1 MTGWRHG
8 SGQGRR
14 SAGTAGSCPETEEV
28 ESHLLLQE
36 LPWLGELKPRRDSLN
51 DPFARRLRRQNATK
65 SDEGMNETALSIGR
79 HDLTEDEAR
88 AAALAMIP
96 AAAVPL
102 TLSALEN
109 HLAAAADLLRGSI
122 DQADFKAYIFPLLFF
137 KRISDVYLEEYGQA
151 LADSG
156 GDHEFASFAEN
167 HRFAIPEGCLWD
179 DVRVRTEN
187 VGQALVTAFRAIEN
201 ANPDTLY
208 GIFGN
213 AAWTN
218 KQKLPDSKINDLIE
232 HFSAKPLTTSSV
244 PPDVFGQAYEYLIK
258 RFADASNKKA
268 GEYYTPRS
276 VVRLLVN
283 ILNPQE
289 GETVYDP
296 ACGTGGMLIE
306 VIDHVKTAGGRPQ
319 LLWGKLYGQ
328 EKVLATSGIARMNL
342 LLHGVE
348 DFNIIR
354 GDTLRD
360 PAFFNSDRLATFNC
374 VIANPPFSLKNWGD
388 EAWASDRWGRNTLGG
403 LPPKGYADWAWVQ
416 HMLASASVPTGRVA
430 VVLPQGA
437 LFRQGAE
444 GRIRE
449 YILRQDKVEAVI
461 GLAPNLFYGTGLAA
475 CVLIL
480 RQQKQS
486 DTENKVLFVN
496 GESLFRKGRNQNT
509 LENEHA
515 QMLLDAY
522 QQFADQPGLAQ
533 VADLSAVE
541 ANGFN
546 LNIPLYIS
554 HAETDDGLTLEQ
566 ALAELEAAQHVAAE
580 TRSTLEAELSK
591 WGMSA

>member
-1 MTGWRHG
+1 M
-8 SGQGRR
+8 
-14 SAGTAGSCPETEEV
+14 
-28 ESHLLLQE
+28 
-36 LPWLGELKPRRDSLN
+36 
-51 DPFARRLRRQNATK
+51 
-65 SDEGMNETALSIGR
+65 
-79 HDLTEDEAR
+79 TEDEAR
-88 AAALAMIP
+88 AAALALIP
-96 AAAVPL
+96 AVAEPL

-109 HLAAAADLLRGSI
+109 HLAAASDLLRGSI

-137 KRISDVYLEEYGQA
+137 KRISDVYLEEYGHA

-156 GDHEFASFAEN
+156 GDQEFASFAEN

-179 DVRVRTEN
+179 DVRARTEN

-201 ANPDTLY
+201 ANPETLY

-213 AAWTN
+213 TAWTN
-218 KQKLPDSKINDLIE
+218 KQKLPDSRLNDLIE
-232 HFSAKPLTTSSV
+232 HFSAKPLTNAAVT
-244 PPDVFGQAYEYLIK
+244 PDVFGQAYEYLIK

-283 ILNPQE
+283 ILDPRE

-306 VIDHVKTAGGRPQ
+306 VIQHVKADGGRPQ

-348 DFNIIR
+348 DFRIVR

-360 PAFFNSDRLATFNC
+360 PAFFNSDHLATFDC

-388 EAWASDRWGRNTLGG
+388 DAWTSDRWGRNALGG
-403 LPPKGYADWAWVQ
+403 VPPKGYADWAWVQ
-416 HMLASASVPTGRVA
+416 HMLTSATNKTGRIA
-430 VVLPQGA
+430 VVLPEGA
-437 LFRQGAE
+437 LFRPGSE
-444 GRIRE
+444 RRIRE
-449 YILRQDKVEAVI
+449 FMLRQDKVEAVI

-480 RQQKQS
+480 RQQKPAE
-486 DTENKVLFVN
+486 TKGKVLFIN
-496 GESLFRKGRNQNT
+496 GESLFRKGRKQNT

-515 QMLLDAY
+515 EKLLEAY
-522 QQFADQPGLAQ
+522 QQFADQRGLAQ
-533 VADLSAVE
+533 VADL
-541 ANGFN
+541 ANIETNDFN
-546 LNIPLYIS
+546 LRIPLYVAPANS
-554 HAETDDGLTLEQ
+554 DDKLTLEEV
-566 ALAELEAAQHVAAE
+566 LAELEAAQRAAE
-580 TRSTLEAELSK
+580 KTRASLEAELAK
-591 WGMSA
+591 WGLKA